1 MKIIFKYLSVL
12 DRQNKKKFWILVS
25 LITLSLILEVLSLGS
40 LIPFFK
46 IIISEDQNNLFYKTF
61 ETLNIQKENLVFL
74 SIILLGLIFFLKT
87 VFITFIIYF
96 KHNFIYELSSGLSK
110 NILINYEN
118 SPIYKNLTTNNAD
131 VQRLIL
137 IDVSMTS
144 SGVLQLCNG
153 FSEIIVVISSLI
165 ILLYLEPLIIIFFI
179 CLSLIIFILYK
190 NFYKSKIIKWGEER
204 KKYDTLRRSQIV
216 DFINTLVFSK
226 LIKIKNN
233 ILNLYVNSNRSTN
246 YYYQLRE
253 RWNEIPRALLELFAI
268 IFILILFSYFS
279 FQKFELESI
288 FPVLSIFTLAS
299 LKIIISINRLLVS
312 FNQILF
318 CLPALNRVLIDLN
331 RKFKKNISS
340 IKRKKNTVKNITFDN
355 VSFQYGKKLLFKN
368 LNLKFSNKDFIGIY
382 GPSGS
387 GKSTLLSLIMGVIH
401 PTQGSIKINN
411 KNINKFNLRIGY
423 VGQNIN
429 LIQDSVLNN
438 IAFGVSNKRSINIA
452 KINKILKE
460 LGLDGFVNSLPDKLN
475 TEILEKS
482 SNISVGQAQR
492 IVIARALYFEPDI
505 LVLDEPTSSLDI
517 KNENDVIKILNIF
530 SKKKTIFL
538 VSHKMN
544 NLKYCNKIISIKNNS
559 LTIKNRP

>member
-46 IIISEDQNNLFYKTF
+46 IIISEDQNNFFYKTF
-61 ETLNIQKENLVFL
+61 ETLNIQKENLVFF
-74 SIILLGLIFFLKT
+74 SIILLGLIFFFKT

-118 SPIYKNLTTNNAD
+118 SPIHENLTTNNAD

-165 ILLYLEPLIIIFFI
+165 ILLYLEPLIILFFI

-204 KKYDTLRRSQIV
+204 KKFDTLRRSQIV

-233 ILNLYVNSNRSTN
+233 ILNLYVDSNRSTN
-246 YYYQLRE
+246 FYYQLRE

-279 FQKFELESI
+279 LQKFELESI
-288 FPVLSIFTLAS
+288 LPVLSIFTLAS

-331 RKFKKNISS
+331 RNFKNNISTIKTKKNI
-340 IKRKKNTVKNITFDN
+340 IKNITFDN
-355 VSFQYGKKLLFKN
+355 VSFKYGKKLIFKN

-401 PTQGSIKINN
+401 PTKGSIKINN

-438 IAFGVSNKRSINIA
+438 IAFGVNNKKSINYA

-460 LGLDGFVNSLPDKLN
+460 LGLDGFVNSLPDKLS

-492 IVIARALYFEPDI
+492 IVIARALYFDPDI
-505 LVLDEPTSSLDI
+505 LVLDEPTSSLDV

-544 NLKYCNKIISIKNNS
+544 NLKYCNKIISINNTS

>member
-25 LITLSLILEVLSLGS
+25 FITLSLILEVLSLGS

-46 IIISEDQNNLFYKTF
+46 IIISEDQNNFFYKTF

-118 SPIYKNLTTNNAD
+118 SPIHKNLTTNNAD

-165 ILLYLEPLIIIFFI
+165 ILLYLEPLIILFFI
-179 CLSLIIFILYK
+179 CLSLIIFIFYK

-246 YYYQLRE
+246 FYYQLRE

-288 FPVLSIFTLAS
+288 LPVLSIFTLAS

-331 RKFKKNISS
+331 RNFKKNISTT
-340 IKRKKNTVKNITFDN
+340 KRKKNLVKNITFDN

-438 IAFGVSNKRSINIA
+438 IAFGVNKKRSINIA

-492 IVIARALYFEPDI
+492 IVIARALYFDPDI
-505 LVLDEPTSSLDI
+505 LVLDEPTSSLDV

>member
-1 MKIIFKYLSVL
+1 M
-12 DRQNKKKFWILVS
+12 
-25 LITLSLILEVLSLGS
+25 
-40 LIPFFK
+40 
-46 IIISEDQNNLFYKTF
+46 
-61 ETLNIQKENLVFL
+61 
-74 SIILLGLIFFLKT
+74 
-87 VFITFIIYF
+87 
-96 KHNFIYELSSGLSK
+96 
-110 NILINYEN
+110 
-118 SPIYKNLTTNNAD
+118 
-131 VQRLIL
+131 
-137 IDVSMTS
+137 
-144 SGVLQLCNG
+144 
-153 FSEIIVVISSLI
+153 
-165 ILLYLEPLIIIFFI
+165 
-179 CLSLIIFILYK
+179 
-190 NFYKSKIIKWGEER
+190 
-204 KKYDTLRRSQIV
+204 
-216 DFINTLVFSK
+216 
-226 LIKIKNN
+226 
-233 ILNLYVNSNRSTN
+233 YVNSNRSTN
-246 YYYQLRE
+246 FYYQLRE

-331 RKFKKNISS
+331 RKFKKIFLQLNVKNI
-340 IKRKKNTVKNITFDN
+340 VKNITFDN

-368 LNLKFSNKDFIGIY
+368 LNLKFSNKDFIGCY

-438 IAFGVSNKRSINIA
+438 IAFGVNNKRSINIA

-460 LGLDGFVNSLPDKLN
+460 LGLDGFINSLPDKLN

-492 IVIARALYFEPDI
+492 IVIARALYFDPDI

>member
-438 IAFGVSNKRSINIA
+438 IAFGVSNKKSINIA

>member
-246 YYYQLRE
+246 FYYQLRE

-340 IKRKKNTVKNITFDN
+340 IKRKKNIVKNITFDN

-460 LGLDGFVNSLPDKLN
+460 LGLDGFVNSLPEKLN

>member
-137 IDVSMTS
+137 IDISMTS

-438 IAFGVSNKRSINIA
+438 IAFGVSNKKSINIA

>member
-25 LITLSLILEVLSLGS
+25 FITLSLILEVLSLGS

-46 IIISEDQNNLFYKTF
+46 IIISEDQNNFFYKTF

-118 SPIYKNLTTNNAD
+118 YPIHKNLTTNNAD

-165 ILLYLEPLIIIFFI
+165 ILLYLEPLIILFFI
-179 CLSLIIFILYK
+179 CLSLIIFIFYK

-246 YYYQLRE
+246 FYYQLRE

-288 FPVLSIFTLAS
+288 LPVLSIFTLAS

-331 RKFKKNISS
+331 RNFKKNISTT
-340 IKRKKNTVKNITFDN
+340 KRKKNLVKNITFDN

-438 IAFGVSNKRSINIA
+438 IAFGVNKKRSINIA

-492 IVIARALYFEPDI
+492 IVIARALYFDPDI
-505 LVLDEPTSSLDI
+505 LVLDEPTSSLDV

>member
-25 LITLSLILEVLSLGS
+25 FITLSLILEVLSLGS

-46 IIISEDQNNLFYKTF
+46 IIISEDQNNFFYKTF
-61 ETLNIQKENLVFL
+61 ETLNIQKENLVFF
-74 SIILLGLIFFLKT
+74 SIILLGLIFFFKT

-118 SPIYKNLTTNNAD
+118 SPIHENLTTNNAD

-165 ILLYLEPLIIIFFI
+165 ILLYLEPLIILFFI

-204 KKYDTLRRSQIV
+204 KKFDTLRRSQIV

-233 ILNLYVNSNRSTN
+233 ILNLYVDSNRSTN
-246 YYYQLRE
+246 FYYQLRE

-279 FQKFELESI
+279 LQKFELESI
-288 FPVLSIFTLAS
+288 LPVLSIFTLAS

-331 RKFKKNISS
+331 RNFKNNISTIKTKKNI
-340 IKRKKNTVKNITFDN
+340 IKNITFDN
-355 VSFQYGKKLLFKN
+355 VSFKYGKKLIFKN

-401 PTQGSIKINN
+401 PTKGSIKINN

-438 IAFGVSNKRSINIA
+438 IAFGVNNKKSINYA

-460 LGLDGFVNSLPDKLN
+460 LGLDGFVNSLPDKLS

-492 IVIARALYFEPDI
+492 IVIARALYFDPDI
-505 LVLDEPTSSLDI
+505 LVLDEPTSSLDV

-544 NLKYCNKIISIKNNS
+544 NLKYCNKIISINNTS

>member
-1 MKIIFKYLSVL
+1 
-12 DRQNKKKFWILVS
+12 
-25 LITLSLILEVLSLGS
+25 
-40 LIPFFK
+40 
-46 IIISEDQNNLFYKTF
+46 
-61 ETLNIQKENLVFL
+61 
-74 SIILLGLIFFLKT
+74 
-87 VFITFIIYF
+87 
-96 KHNFIYELSSGLSK
+96 
-110 NILINYEN
+110 
-118 SPIYKNLTTNNAD
+118 
-131 VQRLIL
+131 
-137 IDVSMTS
+137 MTS

-165 ILLYLEPLIIIFFI
+165 ILLYLEPLIILFFI

-204 KKYDTLRRSQIV
+204 KKFDTLRRSQIV

-233 ILNLYVNSNRSTN
+233 ILNLYVDSNRSTN
-246 YYYQLRE
+246 FYYQLRE

-279 FQKFELESI
+279 LQKFELESI
-288 FPVLSIFTLAS
+288 LPVLSIFTLAS

-331 RKFKKNISS
+331 RNFKNNISTIKTKKNI
-340 IKRKKNTVKNITFDN
+340 IKNITFDN
-355 VSFQYGKKLLFKN
+355 VSFKYGKKLLFKN
-368 LNLKFSNKDFIGIY
+368 LNLEFSNKDFIGIY

-401 PTQGSIKINN
+401 PTKGSIKINN

-438 IAFGVSNKRSINIA
+438 IAFGVNNKKSINYA

-460 LGLDGFVNSLPDKLN
+460 LGLDGFVNSLPDKLS

-492 IVIARALYFEPDI
+492 IVIARALYFDPDI
-505 LVLDEPTSSLDI
+505 LVLDEPTSSLDV

-544 NLKYCNKIISIKNNS
+544 NLKYCNKIISINNTS